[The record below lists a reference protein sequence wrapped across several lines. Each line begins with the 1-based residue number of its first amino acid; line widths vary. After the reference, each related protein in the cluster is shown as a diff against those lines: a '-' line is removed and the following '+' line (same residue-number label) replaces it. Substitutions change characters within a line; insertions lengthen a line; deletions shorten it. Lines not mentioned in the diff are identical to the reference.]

1 VTIMLQFILVA
12 PLIMWLYRKSPMAA
26 LLVLFGIDLA
36 FEFAA
41 PHVFTGDAYL
51 YAACIFRYFA
61 AIALG
66 LWIGKEFL
74 ATGKTG
80 FWTKRSALIWLLLP
94 LSLWYLIEAQNIK
107 QPFSLFKPEWS
118 SQNII
123 SYAYTALLVMLLVKA
138 WEYLS
143 RLKLMP
149 ILKLGKASYH
159 IFLVQI
165 VYFAFLPYTP
175 NNVAV
180 RLVMNIVVCCLV
192 GLAFQEVEQRLLRML
207 KGFAHNKSVKSIEAE
222 TKISSN

>member
-1 VTIMLQFILVA
+1 
-12 PLIMWLYRKSPMAA
+12 
-26 LLVLFGIDLA
+26 
-36 FEFAA
+36 
-41 PHVFTGDAYL
+41 
-51 YAACIFRYFA
+51 
-61 AIALG
+61 
-66 LWIGKEFL
+66 
-74 ATGKTG
+74 
-80 FWTKRSALIWLLLP
+80 
-94 LSLWYLIEAQNIK
+94 
-107 QPFSLFKPEWS
+107 
-118 SQNII
+118 
-123 SYAYTALLVMLLVKA
+123 MLLVKA

-175 NNVAV
+175 SNVAV